1 MSLIKAHP
9 DESAGVYEFRVDLE
23 QMLREIQLETLKG
36 YAGAVQADVG
46 PSAWQI
52 MVTLGA
58 GDGSHT
64 KSLNPSG

>member
-1 MSLIKAHP
+1 
-9 DESAGVYEFRVDLE
+9 
-23 QMLREIQLETLKG
+23 LKG
-36 YAGAVQADVG
+36 YAGAVQADAG